1 MNTCYEVMLD
11 RCRKD
16 GRIVYYDHAIP
27 MPRFIRDVDAFARGL
42 VNLGLTKGD
51 VITVYLPTCPQSVA
65 AFYACSKL
73 GVIASFVHPLTP
85 VDELEKYVA
94 QTQSKAV
101 LFYDALVK
109 DDRPLAKF
117 DVTLVRC
124 GISDYVT
131 FRTPKPSASASR
143 AFIPICN

>member
-65 AFYACSKL
+65 AFL
-73 GVIASFVHPLTP
+73 RM
-85 VDELEKYVA
+85 LEAGRYR
-94 QTQSKAV
+94 Q
-101 LFYDALVK
+101 LLH
-109 DDRPLAKF
+109 R
-117 DVTLVRC
+117 
-124 GISDYVT
+124 
-131 FRTPKPSASASR
+131 
-143 AFIPICN
+143 